1 MAANDSI
8 HKCGEAIKWKMIVIV
23 CVAPYEW
30 ELFRRY
36 HCNELLFSV
45 ISSFFSVARF
55 ALFYVLSI
63 AVAVAVYQIFHF
75 VCGRHSK
82 SSFENSSVTG
92 IFSSICSVL
101 SGFIFFLLLS
111 SSSSSRALE
120 NPYIFEKKNKINLK
134 IKMRNKNPHFSFVYT
149 MLYFESIER
158 TLFLNP
164 FTIVLVSG
172 IWRGARDAILRCSL
186 IFFIFITLF
195 MICSNIL

>member
-1 MAANDSI
+1 
-8 HKCGEAIKWKMIVIV
+8 MIVIV

-101 SGFIFFLLLS
+101 SGFIFFFAAFIVVIVESTWKSLYFWK
-111 SSSSSRALE
+111 E
-120 NPYIFEKKNKINLK
+120 KQNKFE
-134 IKMRNKNPHFSFVYT
+134 NKNAKQKSTFFFCVYNVIFWINRT
-149 MLYFESIER
+149 NTFFESIY
-158 TLFLNP
+158 NC
-164 FTIVLVSG
+164 IG
-172 IWRGARDAILRCSL
+172 IWNLKRCKRCDPE
-186 IFFIFITLF
+186 
-195 MICSNIL
+195 M